1 MRSLLPFTG
10 EHEMLRN
17 AFCGFVDKEIMPY
30 YPEWEE
36 AGLASRE
43 LFKKMGDN
51 GYLCAWA
58 DEKYGGVNAD
68 FLYEYIFTSELTLKG
83 GNSLTLNLHSG
94 VVVPY
99 IDSFAN
105 DEQKDKWMP
114 GCVSGDIISA
124 IAMTEP
130 GAGSDLASMR
140 TRAVK
145 DGNHYVLNG
154 SKTFISNG
162 TNADIIVV
170 AVKTNPEAGHKGI
183 SLFVVEKDTPGF
195 SRGKLIPKIGYHAGD
210 TAELF
215 FEDCRIPAENLIG
228 QEGEGFVYLMK
239 KLQQERL
246 FSAINN
252 LYMAKRSLALTLE
265 YVDQRQLFGKKLS
278 QFQNTQF
285 VLAEVATEI
294 EIAKSFVEKLTLA
307 HMNNESIVK
316 EVSMAKLWINEMNF
330 RVANRCL
337 QLFGG
342 YGYCTEYDISKQFC
356 DARLFSIV
364 AGTSEVMKGIIAK
377 EMGFPKS

>member
-1 MRSLLPFTG
+1 MRSLLPFTS
-10 EHEMLRN
+10 EHEMFRS
-17 AFCGFVDKEIMPY
+17 AYSSFIDKEIMPY
-30 YPEWEE
+30 YSDWEE
-36 AGLASRE
+36 AGLPPRE

-51 GYLCAWA
+51 GYLCTWV

-68 FLYEYIFTSELTLKG
+68 FLYEYIFNSELMLKG

-105 DEQKDKWMP
+105 DEQKDRWMP
-114 GCVSGDIISA
+114 GCVSGEIITA

-130 GAGSDLASMR
+130 GAGSDLVSMR
-140 TRAVK
+140 TKAVK
-145 DGNHYVLNG
+145 DGNHYIING

-162 TNADIIVV
+162 INADIAIV
-170 AVKTNPEAGHKGI
+170 AAKTNPEAGHKGV

-195 SRGKLIPKIGYHAGD
+195 SRGNLIHKIGYHAGD
-210 TAELF
+210 TSELF
-215 FEDCRIPAENLIG
+215 FEDCRIPAENLLG
-228 QEGEGFVYLMK
+228 QEGAGFVYLMK

-246 FSAINN
+246 LSAICN
-252 LYMAKRSLALTLE
+252 LFMAKRSLALTME
-265 YVDQRQLFGKKLS
+265 YVEQRQLFGKKLS

-285 VLAEVATEI
+285 VLAEVASEI
-294 EIAKSFVEKLTLA
+294 EVGESFIEKLTLA
-307 HMNNESIVK
+307 HMSNENVAK

-330 RVANRCL
+330 KVASRCL

-356 DARLFSIV
+356 DSRLFSIV

-377 EMGFPKS
+377 EIGL